1 MKSKK
6 KKKKMKQKNKT
17 NKQQQNQAKA
27 TAIYNIPG
35 SHHKQIRYQ
44 AIFLNDQH
52 VAPTSTVIIIK

>member
-1 MKSKK
+1 
-6 KKKKMKQKNKT
+6 MKQKNKT

-27 TAIYNIPG
+27 TAIYNIPC